1 LGDGGSNT
9 NTNAPSSTAINLGS
23 GRTAVAVSAGYRHTC
38 AILDNGEAKCWG
50 WDSYGQLGDG
60 GSNTDTNAP
69 SSTAIN
75 LGSGRTAVAVS
86 AGQEHTCAILDNG
99 DLKCWGYD
107 SQGQLGDGG
116 TNTDTNAPSSTA
128 INLGSGRTVAV
139 SERDLDSDG
148 ILNIF
153 DSSPYA
159 SSPINIDPSNWT
171 LTPNQGPHSGGTQLN
186 ISGDFSWIHD
196 SLGNIKVDFQG
207 HGNVTA
213 TLVNNSTITV
223 ISPQG
228 PSEGGNATVTV
239 WFEGQGYQLST
250 PFTFLPEA
258 IEDED
263 SDGVPNNMDDCP
275 SEAGNSTQDRV
286 GCPDSDGDGYSD
298 LNDGFP
304 LDSTEWEDSDL
315 DGVGD
320 NSDLFPADPSEQS
333 DSDNDGVGDNA
344 DAFPNDANETVDSDG
359 DGVGDNQDAFP
370 NDATETLDSD
380 MDGVGDNSD
389 AFPNDATE
397 TLDSDMDG
405 VGDNADAFPNDAT
418 ETLDSDMDGVGDNAD
433 AFPNDATE
441 TLDSD
446 NDGVGDNSDAFPN
459 DATETLDSDNDGVG
473 DNSDAFPNDP
483 AKSVDAALS
492 PVVGIAIILLVVILI
507 GFVVIRRQNMPTKS
521 DVSIEPSRDESQ
533 IETVIS
539 SVDGVG
545 DSASSISGPP
555 QGPPG
560 LTTSPAVDSTGVV
573 GDDGYEW
580 LEFPE
585 NSGVYFYRIPG
596 TESWQKWD

>member
-1 LGDGGSNT
+1 MASGRFAEVRTPLILSILMVLMTQVGYLDLMNTWSGDEESLDETTDVLETGGSGSSSVYANNKVSAGYKHTCAILDNGEAKCWGRDNYGQLGDGGSTNT
-9 NTNAPSSTAINLGS
+9 DTNAPSSTVINLGS
-23 GRTAVAVSAGYRHTC
+23 GRTAVAVSAGAHH
-38 AILDNGEAKCWG
+38 A
-50 WDSYGQLGDG
+50 
-60 GSNTDTNAP
+60 
-69 SSTAIN
+69 
-75 LGSGRTAVAVS
+75 
-86 AGQEHTCAILDNG
+86 CAILDNG
-99 DLKCWGYD
+99 DLKCWGSDDY
-107 SQGQLGDGG
+107 GQLGDGG
-116 TNTDTNAPSSTA
+116 TNTNTSGPSSTA

-418 ETLDSDMDGVGDNAD
+418 ETLDSD
-433 AFPNDATE
+433 
-441 TLDSD
+441 
-446 NDGVGDNSDAFPN
+446 
-459 DATETLDSDNDGVG
+459 NDGVG

-492 PVVGIAIILLVVILI
+492 PVVGIAIVLLVVILI
-507 GFVVIRRQNMPTKS
+507 GFVAIRRQNLPTKS
-521 DVSIEPSRDESQ
+521 VVSIEPSRDESQ
-533 IETVIS
+533 IETAMS

-560 LTTSPAVDSTGVV
+560 LTTSPAVDSTGVI

-596 TESWQKWD
+596 TDSWQKWD